1 MGCTYPSFY
10 VRPFLPL
17 VSFEVETVVISDP
30 GFFVLGFVAAD
41 LSRSVVVGLVVE
53 LEVVS
58 VVAELQ
64 VPALASVAVE
74 PEVVSVI
81 SDPEAF
87 VLAFVAVEPEVV
99 FVAVASV
106 AHVAGPQ
113 ASVDTPVAFAV
124 LVPVSVF
131 AVEADS
137 SGRPKFLA
145 FPNVGRYA
153 ISSSSVEV
161 GGGESS
167 QSSTG
172 GRANPGACGIL
183 SSLGLH
189 QNRNLEHGYNKPIPG
204 RNNVSDT
211 NDLPMGATTSHSRK
225 TDLPQ
230 CKEQHRHR
238 SYRGSRSPPEVPRI
252 Q

>member
-1 MGCTYPSFY
+1 MGCAYPTFY
-10 VRPFLPL
+10 VRPFLPR

-53 LEVVS
+53 LEVV
-58 VVAELQ
+58 
-64 VPALASVAVE
+64 
-74 PEVVSVI
+74 
-81 SDPEAF
+81 
-87 VLAFVAVEPEVV
+87 

-113 ASVDTPVAFAV
+113 ASVDTPVAFDV

-161 GGGESS
+161 GGWESS

-183 SSLGLH
+183 SSLGLR
-189 QNRNLEHGYNKPIPG
+189 QNRNLGHGYNEPIPC

-211 NDLPMGATTSHSRK
+211 SDLPMGATTSHSRK

-238 SYRGSRSPPEVPRI
+238 SYRGSLSPPEVPRI